1 MNPSLKRLL
10 GRALEPSVLRGLLL
24 AQAGLIVL
32 IWLGLVLSAML
43 ERETITEADLAEL
56 VPALEAVVLAAQ
68 ALSDQPQALL
78 QLLHKIDQWNRF
90 GAGERDDPHLRTAM
104 VVWRDGRELF
114 RTEQL
119 PAALGDASQL
129 GLRRRELAGESWH
142 LLTVASEPVAGKP
155 PVVVSFIYN
164 SAGLQA
170 LLSSSSARLVLLPL
184 MVSLP
189 LLILPAWLS
198 VHLALRPWRRVAGEL
213 ARRGANELQ
222 PLALPA
228 RQRELRPLIEAMN
241 RLLAELREARARERQ
256 FVADAAHELRT
267 PLAALQLYAESLQPL
282 VQDSRAAPVLAGM
295 LKSTERSVHLAQQ
308 LLALMR
314 SEAGPPAQ
322 PQRIELG
329 ALVQDVLAEA
339 ALRAHQRGITLD
351 CESPGGLW
359 TLGQLDGLTSLFT
372 NLVDNALKYS
382 PAGGCVRLRLMRNP
396 ADAGELCIEICDQGP
411 GIPPAWR
418 EQVLQR
424 FTRVPDQVE
433 RGSGLGLAIVS
444 SVLNRHGGRLAL
456 EDAPGGG
463 LRVRVWLPATY
474 A

>member
-1 MNPSLKRLL
+1 MSLLFKRLMR
-10 GRALEPSVLRGLLL
+10 RALEPSVLRGLLL

-32 IWLGLVLSAML
+32 IWLGLVLSAVL
-43 ERETITEADLAEL
+43 EREMVTESDLAEV

-68 ALSDQPQALL
+68 ALSDQPQALQ
-78 QLLHKIDQWNRF
+78 QLLHKVDQWNRF
-90 GAGERDDPHLRTAM
+90 GDGEQDDPHLRTAM
-104 VVWRDGRELF
+104 IAWLDGRELF
-114 RTEQL
+114 RTERL

-129 GLRRRELAGESWH
+129 GLRKRKLDGESWH
-142 LLTVASEPVAGKP
+142 LLTVAGEPAAGKP
-155 PVVVSFIYN
+155 PVVLSFVYN
-164 SAGLQA
+164 TTGLQA
-170 LLSSSSARLVLLPL
+170 LLTPNSLRLVLLPL

-213 ARRGANELQ
+213 AGRGANELQ

-241 RLLAELREARARERQ
+241 RLLAEVREARSRERQ

-314 SEAGPPAQ
+314 SEAGPPTQ

-329 ALVQDVLAEA
+329 ALIQDVLAEA
-339 ALRAHQRGITLD
+339 ALLAHQRGITLD

-382 PAGGCVRLRLMRNP
+382 PPCGCVRLRLSR
-396 ADAGELCIEICDQGP
+396 AEAELCIEVCDQGP
-411 GIPPAWR
+411 GIPQAWR

-424 FTRVPDQVE
+424 FTRVPDQAE

-444 SVLNRHGGRLAL
+444 TVLNRHRGRLAL
-456 EDAPGGG
+456 DDAPGGG
-463 LRVRVWLPATY
+463 LWVRVWLPA
-474 A
+474 AAA